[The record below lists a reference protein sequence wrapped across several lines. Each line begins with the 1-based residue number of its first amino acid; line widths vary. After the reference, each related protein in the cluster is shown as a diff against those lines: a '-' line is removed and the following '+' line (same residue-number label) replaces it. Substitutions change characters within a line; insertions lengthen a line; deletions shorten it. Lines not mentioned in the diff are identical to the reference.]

1 MRHARTTLLAL
12 SLLALTTPAC
22 ESLSPDD
29 YDARFEEQ
37 RTVLP
42 RIDGLRVVGDRIA
55 VSGQPSP
62 DELKELRELGYDT
75 IVNFRTAK
83 EGAEREG
90 ELAERLGFRYVHL
103 PTEGASVTFADT
115 EQVQAAIDGTKGG
128 VLLHCST
135 GNRAGMAWALM
146 LHRLDGLTLEETLA
160 EARRAGV
167 DKEPVFV
174 AIRRRVEAGR

>member
-1 MRHARTTLLAL
+1 M
-12 SLLALTTPAC
+12 
-22 ESLSPDD
+22 
-29 YDARFEEQ
+29 
-37 RTVLP
+37 LP

-62 DELKELRELGYDT
+62 DELRELRELGYDT

-90 ELAERLGFRYVHL
+90 ELVERLGFRYVHL
-103 PTEGASVTFADT
+103 PTKGATVTFADT
-115 EQVQAAIDGTKGG
+115 EELQAAIDATKGG

-146 LHRLDGLTLEETLA
+146 LQRLDGLTVEETLA